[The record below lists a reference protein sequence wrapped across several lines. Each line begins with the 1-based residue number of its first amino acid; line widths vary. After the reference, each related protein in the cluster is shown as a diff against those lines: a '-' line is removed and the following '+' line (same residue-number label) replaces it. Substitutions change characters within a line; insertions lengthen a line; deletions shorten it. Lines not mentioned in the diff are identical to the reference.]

1 MPRLI
6 DLTSHRY
13 GRLVVLERAYV
24 GHLKPTWRCQCDCGT
39 VCLVQASDL
48 RSGHTTTCGCGKRER
63 ISQRNHRHGSAKR
76 GGLTREYR
84 SWSQAKQRCHNPN
97 NPDFSYYGGR
107 GISMCDEWRNDFTR
121 FARDMGPSRRG
132 YTLDRINTDG
142 PYAPDNCRW
151 ASRRTQSNNRRI
163 NKERQT
169 PEQAVYAMR
178 HGRKLKNR
186 R

>member
-1 MPRLI
+1 
-6 DLTSHRY
+6 
-13 GRLVVLERAYV
+13 
-24 GHLKPTWRCQCDCGT
+24 
-39 VCLVQASDL
+39 
-48 RSGHTTTCGCGKRER
+48 
-63 ISQRNHRHGSAKR
+63 
-76 GGLTREYR
+76 
-84 SWSQAKQRCHNPN
+84 
-97 NPDFSYYGGR
+97 
-107 GISMCDEWRNDFTR
+107 MCDEWRNDFTR

-151 ASRRTQSNNRRI
+151 ASRRTQSNNRRSTTAVQFNGHVMSIAELARATDLDYGALRRRI